1 MPQARTPHVLTD
13 LNPVKAGIL
22 SEVLQAAIAVVVV
35 DMQRDFCA
43 PDGALALAGVDV
55 AKNTAIVQPI
65 ARFVGQL
72 RAAGA
77 LIIWVHQQHNA
88 LLTSGA
94 VVRRVRR
101 ATQHLNL
108 CVDGTPGAEL
118 TAGIGA
124 ENGDVHIHKYRYSA
138 FMGSNLD
145 MLLRSQRIE
154 TVVVCGTAANACV
167 GSTVRDAAQLDYN
180 VVVCADLTGY
190 SDARLGVVALE
201 NLDRHFAIVCNAADV
216 QTRVVHHE
224 RQRRP
229 GH

>member
-1 MPQARTPHVLTD
+1 MLPD
-13 LNPVKAGIL
+13 LDPVKAGIL
-22 SEVLQAAIAVVVV
+22 SEVLQPAIAVIVV

-55 AKNTAIVQPI
+55 AQNTAIVQPV
-65 ARFVGQL
+65 ARFARQL
-72 RAAGA
+72 RAAGVP
-77 LIIWVHQQHNA
+77 IIWVHQQQNA

-94 VVRRVRR
+94 VLRRVRR
-101 ATQHLNL
+101 VTERLSL
-108 CVDGTPGAEL
+108 CADGTPGAEL
-118 TAGIGA
+118 ADGIGA
-124 ENGDVHIHKYRYSA
+124 ERGDAHIHKYRYSA

-167 GSTVRDAAQLDYN
+167 DSTVRDAAQLDYN

-190 SDARLGVVALE
+190 SDKRLGVASLE

-216 QTRVVHHE
+216 LARVAHTRSAE
-224 RQRRP
+224 AGGRL
-229 GH
+229 